1 VIHVSVDD
9 CRDPE
14 ASAEGAHLALWSYDA
29 LKSKKDFLSKLEVL
43 PIDQNKVGSDWL
55 VGKRK
60 AIGQNLA
67 RTLMESPSNVMTPTQ
82 FARVTT
88 FF

>member
-43 PIDQNKVGSDWL
+43 PIDQNKAGSDWL

-82 FARVTT
+82 FARVTPC
-88 FF
+88 F